1 MLPIER
7 YLCLFLMCYN
17 GMKRSAVCD
26 DYFDL
31 SIQ

>member
-1 MLPIER
+1 MLLIER
-7 YLCLFLMCYN
+7 YVCLFLMCYN
-17 GMKRSAVCD
+17 VMERSAVCD